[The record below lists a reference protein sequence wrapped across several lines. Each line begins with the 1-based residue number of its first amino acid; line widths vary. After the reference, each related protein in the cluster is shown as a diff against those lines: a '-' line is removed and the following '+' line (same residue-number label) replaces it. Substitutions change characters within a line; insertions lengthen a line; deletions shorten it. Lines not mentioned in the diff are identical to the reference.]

1 VHFNFWLKTKSR
13 QWVFAGDL
21 DAAVRRAIKG
31 AGEERRINLLE
42 WEATLDHMRLRIGAR
57 DGGRLSRMMHLL
69 SGASARVKL
78 RAASDLQLEG
88 GLSHFWQQGQGSQPL
103 APGAISAVRRT
114 GGDISKDT
122 TGQSEPFGV

>member
-21 DAAVRRAIKG
+21 DAAVKRAIKG

-42 WEATLDHMRLRIGAR
+42 WDATLDHMRLRIRAR
-57 DGGRLSRMMHLL
+57 DGGRLSQMKHLL

-88 GLSHFWQQGQGSQPL
+88 GLSHFWQKRQGAQPL
-103 APGAISAVRRT
+103 APGALSTMSRYMGRREET
-114 GGDISKDT
+114 AG
-122 TGQSEPFGV
+122 EL